1 MSSVQLLRVSENR
14 QIARDTYFL
23 ELAGDTS
30 DLRRPGQFVNV
41 AVPGFYLRRPLSVCS
56 WKPGQLT
63 LMYKVL
69 GGGTDALTRISIGTE
84 LSVLSGLGNGFSLP
98 SGVRR
103 PLIVGGGIGVAP
115 MLALSEFLI
124 EEGTAPRVILGFG
137 SANEVALVEE
147 IEALGISVTVATV
160 DGSKGVQGLVTD
172 AMAQLR
178 GDLASSLSDPE
189 EAVTHELITDQQDFS
204 GELSL
209 GGYDGEAS
217 TDSASQDN
225 STPWDF
231 VYACGPTPMLR
242 AVFACAQV
250 PGQYSMEERMGCG
263 FGACMGC
270 TLPTAGGL
278 KRICKEGPVF
288 GSEVLVW

>member
-30 DLRRPGQFVNV
+30 DLRSPGQFVNV
-41 AVPGFYLRRPLSVCS
+41 EVPGFYLRRPLSVCN

-69 GGGTDALTRISIGTE
+69 GEGTDALTRISVGTE

-103 PLIVGGGIGVAP
+103 PLVVGGGIGVAP
-115 MLALSEFLI
+115 MFALTEFLI
-124 EEGTAPRVILGFG
+124 EQGVKPTVILGFG

-147 IEALGISVTVATV
+147 IEALGIPVTVATV
-160 DGSKGVQGLVTD
+160 DGSSGVRGFVTD
-172 AMAQLR
+172 AMAQLYGDFERSAGSR
-178 GDLASSLSDPE
+178 GLRSSNVAMVVPDW
-189 EAVTHELITDQQDFS
+189 
-204 GELSL
+204 
-209 GGYDGEAS
+209 AS
-217 TDSASQDN
+217 TTETLQRTGTSQE
-225 STPWDF
+225 TVAREAGAPWDF
-231 VYACGPTPMLR
+231 VYACGPTPMLQ
-242 AVFACAQV
+242 AVFASVEV

-270 TLPTAGGL
+270 TLPTTEGL

-288 GSEVLVW
+288 GSEVLT